1 MEFKITIILSHIE
14 NQSVEDMELNAQNY
28 IKEFIEDDELYI
40 ESIEDITSTRKTI
53 LEQQELNR
61 KIAKT
66 ESKPSDAIIKYVV
79 ADVLELLDNEKERV
93 KELTDLVNTQSQ
105 LINDITDEVKKYSKS
120 IYANIICNK
129 NQIIKTINMKK
140 RTLGSYLA
148 ECEDFVKDL
157 ATNKKLC
164 VTDDTISNMI
174 KQNHWLW
181 ELTPNNIV
189 DVYYDV
195 IPKQDGDYDTPSF
208 PESVEIQSLK
218 LNGDC
223 VTEILETRFEEI
235 EEEIMNDRN
244 CPL

>member
-1 MEFKITIILSHIE
+1 
-14 NQSVEDMELNAQNY
+14 
-28 IKEFIEDDELYI
+28 
-40 ESIEDITSTRKTI
+40 
-53 LEQQELNR
+53 
-61 KIAKT
+61 
-66 ESKPSDAIIKYVV
+66 
-79 ADVLELLDNEKERV
+79 
-93 KELTDLVNTQSQ
+93 
-105 LINDITDEVKKYSKS
+105 
-120 IYANIICNK
+120 
-129 NQIIKTINMKK
+129 
-140 RTLGSYLA
+140 
-148 ECEDFVKDL
+148 
-157 ATNKKLC
+157 
-164 VTDDTISNMI
+164 MI